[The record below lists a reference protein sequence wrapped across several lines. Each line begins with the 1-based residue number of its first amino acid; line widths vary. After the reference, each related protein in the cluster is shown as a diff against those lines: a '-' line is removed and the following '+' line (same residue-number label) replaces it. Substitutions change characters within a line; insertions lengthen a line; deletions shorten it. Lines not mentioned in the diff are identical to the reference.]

1 MVLLWHEPSILVGYF
16 EMGHAYVRAQCSL
29 YCVRTYVRTYIRM
42 SSILFE
48 TSHLYIKSAR
58 EREYIDVCVLCM
70 YMTIVKR
77 RTNEPN
83 KVQSTFLV
91 IMKC

>member
-1 MVLLWHEPSILVGYF
+1 
-16 EMGHAYVRAQCSL
+16 MGHAYVSAQCSL

-48 TSHLYIKSAR
+48 TSHLYIKSEGSR
-58 EREYIDVCVLCM
+58 EIERESIDVCVLCM